1 MQHIMSASALHSSAG
16 VAAVAVAPVEAS
28 AAEEA
33 LVTAPVP
40 LGRVHNTPPPPWT
53 PTHQLKKRNFLPRRM
68 GHLIQVLEQEAAEK
82 ATSERN
88 FPDFR
93 PGDMLELKL
102 VVPQNKGRPAIVKGL
117 CIAKKNRGWRTSFT
131 VLNYIQGGGPVE
143 RTFPLHSPTLQSL
156 SVTGRRKVR
165 RAKLYY
171 LRDRKP
177 NEYRV

>member
-1 MQHIMSASALHSSAG
+1 MPASALHNSAAT
-16 VAAVAVAPVEAS
+16 AAVAAAPVEAC
-28 AAEEA
+28 AAEETS
-33 LVTAPVP
+33 VTAPVP
-40 LGRVHNTPPPPWT
+40 PGRVHNTPPPPWT

-68 GHLIQVLEQEAAEK
+68 GHLIQVLEQEAADK
-82 ATSERN
+82 ATSEKN
-88 FPDFR
+88 LPDFR
-93 PGDMLELKL
+93 PGDILELKL
-102 VVPQNKGRPAIVKGL
+102 VVPQNKGRPATVKGL

-143 RTFPLHSPTLQSL
+143 RTFPLYSPTLQSL